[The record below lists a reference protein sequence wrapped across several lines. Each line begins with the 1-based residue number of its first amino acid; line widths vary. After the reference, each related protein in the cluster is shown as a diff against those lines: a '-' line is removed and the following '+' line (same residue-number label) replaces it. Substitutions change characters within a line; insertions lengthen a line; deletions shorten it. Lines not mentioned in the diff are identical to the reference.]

1 MSCPS
6 SWRPRVAGVI
16 VDAMP
21 IVALT
26 VLVGL
31 ASALAVALATT
42 RGAPRTAQDPPP
54 LPSSAATLDIPTLP
68 PGIPT
73 PEIPPTPGP
82 SPTPTPTAS
91 VTPTATPT
99 PTPTDTATVLATY
112 TARPSPTLEP
122 TDDSPPATSP
132 APPTPTSR
140 RLWLPVAHRKA
151 SLP

>member
-1 MSCPS
+1 MR
-6 SWRPRVAGVI
+6 RPRVAGVI
-16 VDAMP
+16 VDATP

-31 ASALAVALATT
+31 ASALVAALAMT
-42 RGAPRTAQDPPP
+42 RRAAPTAQDPPP

-82 SPTPTPTAS
+82 SPTPTSTATA
-91 VTPTATPT
+91 TPTATPT
-99 PTPTDTATVLATY
+99 PTPTVTLTALATY

-122 TDDSPPATSP
+122 TDDHPPATSP
-132 APPTPTSR
+132 APPTPTGR
-140 RLWLPVAHRKA
+140 RLWLPAAYRKA
-151 SLP
+151 TLP